1 MALTRITSG
10 VISANVVTSEK
21 LQNSIIQA
29 RHIQAGALT
38 TDLFEES
45 ANATAVEI
53 RVNANLDSVQGNVVA
68 TQANVNILQ
77 DNVNTTTSNIA
88 TLTTSVNT
96 IYANVNTV
104 QDNVAL
110 NAININQV
118 QSNV

>member
-45 ANATAVEI
+45 GNA
-53 RVNANLDSVQGNVVA
+53 
-68 TQANVNILQ
+68 
-77 DNVNTTTSNIA
+77 A
-88 TLTTSVNT
+88 TLS
-96 IYANVNTV
+96 
-104 QDNVAL
+104 
-110 NAININQV
+110 
-118 QSNV
+118 